1 MDRVGERHKIPLEQ
15 RRCRICGTDALE
27 TAEHLVSSCTAY
39 AELRQE
45 CTRRLEALISE
56 AKEPAIEAAIR
67 GLDASLFLSDRFL
80 LKLGPELRWT
90 VDAVICDFLKLL
102 WRKRSQVWTEKQLGD
117 NLWSV
122 G

>member
-1 MDRVGERHKIPLEQ
+1 MQRAQAKWQGNRPRTLRLEIRCGLAPIMDRVGERHKIPSEQ
-15 RRCRICGTDALE
+15 RRCRICGSDAIE

-80 LKLGPELRWT
+80 
-90 VDAVICDFLKLL
+90 
-102 WRKRSQVWTEKQLGD
+102 
-117 NLWSV
+117 
-122 G
+122 